1 MAVAFISVVLHGT
14 RVTCK
19 LHKITAEI
27 QLPARKA
34 HTELEGRMKKYF
46 FTLYLSM
53 NVIPFVLIFG
63 MRKPNMIFRFVQLY
77 FSSL

>member
-34 HTELEGRMKKYF
+34 HIELEGRMKKYF

-53 NVIPFVLIFG
+53 LFL
-63 MRKPNMIFRFVQLY
+63 LY
-77 FSSL
+77 SFLECENPI

>member
-19 LHKITAEI
+19 LHKITAEV
-27 QLPARKA
+27 QLPTRKA

-53 NVIPFVLIFG
+53 LFL
-63 MRKPNMIFRFVQLY
+63 LY
-77 FSSL
+77 SFLECENPI

>member
-19 LHKITAEI
+19 LHKITAEV

-53 NVIPFVLIFG
+53 LFL
-63 MRKPNMIFRFVQLY
+63 LY
-77 FSSL
+77 SFLECENPI